1 MISTFDDT
9 RKQNFG
15 KMEGMQDRYVGDV
28 GDFAKYA
35 LLRALAGVPS
45 PTPIRLAVVWCWF
58 PDESH
63 NNDGRHVSYL
73 HSPEFAK
80 LDSDLHTVL
89 SDIIKSGRRSVSAIA
104 SSGILPRGTIFY
116 DAPVTL
122 PNSIALT
129 PKDRARYRRVWLNAC
144 LESTVDCN
152 VVFFDPDNG
161 LEVASVPKH
170 HPKAGKYIYWNELA
184 QFWKRGS
191 ALLIYHHSNRTI
203 SAAKQV
209 ETLTLRFAEE
219 FKDASIIPIVFRRG
233 SCRVFW
239 LVHNGGTLGRELE
252 SRAADLLDGGWS
264 QHFRSFGWPSN
275 YQASTR
281 AP

>member
-1 MISTFDDT
+1 M
-9 RKQNFG
+9 RKQSFG

-35 LLRALAGVPS
+35 LLRALAGAPS

-73 HSPEFAK
+73 RSSEFAK
-80 LDSDLHTVL
+80 LDSELHKVL
-89 SDIIKSGRRSVSAIA
+89 NDIVKSGRRSVSAIA
-104 SSGILPRGTIFY
+104 SSGTLPLETVFY
-116 DAPVTL
+116 DAPVSL

-129 PKDRARYRRVWLNAC
+129 SKDRARNRRAWLDAC
-144 LESTVDCN
+144 LKSTADCDL
-152 VVFFDPDNG
+152 VFFDPDNG

-170 HPKAGKYIYWNELA
+170 HTKAGKYIYWSELA
-184 QFWKRGS
+184 RFWQRGN

-209 ETLTLRFAEE
+209 EVLTLRFAMEL
-219 FKDASIIPIVFRRG
+219 KGASIIPIVFRRG

-239 LVHNGGTLGRELE
+239 LVHNGGTLGNELE

-264 QHFRSFGWPSN
+264 QHFRPFGWPSN
-275 YQASTR
+275 DQASTR
-281 AP
+281 APCRSIT